1 MALTAVNRFYRIVK
15 LANYRRY
22 IYYQEENSIG
32 VSCVFM
38 PVIAIF
44 SGWEQNGSAII
55 QSKTVLTFMSY
66 RVNHFISCFQLHHLL
81 LLS

>member
-1 MALTAVNRFYRIVK
+1 MFAASIYKMALMALNWFYRIVK

-38 PVIAIF
+38 PVIVIF
-44 SGWEQNGSAII
+44 SGEE
-55 QSKTVLTFMSY
+55 
-66 RVNHFISCFQLHHLL
+66 
-81 LLS
+81 

>member
-1 MALTAVNRFYRIVK
+1 MFAASIHKMALMALNWFYRIVK

-38 PVIAIF
+38 PVIVIF
-44 SGWEQNGSAII
+44 SGEEQNGSVNI
-55 QSKTVLTFMSY
+55 Q
-66 RVNHFISCFQLHHLL
+66 
-81 LLS
+81 